1 MRIIRPTHAHNDC
14 VRNHKAILASFPD
27 NSSTQFAACIASQ
40 LGAEELVAQG
50 RSSGSRVLVANLCV
64 ADLLM
69 GVYLAM
75 IGSADAHYSGQYLW
89 KREEWTGS
97 GLCQAA
103 GVLGLM
109 ASEVSAMIICLIT
122 IDRLI
127 VLRFPLKFHVHM
139 TARSALLA
147 SGVAWMLGVLL
158 AVTPF
163 AADWEFYSQT
173 GICLPLPI
181 TQRDFPGQ
189 HYSFGVFIVL
199 NFVLFCLIGVGQVII
214 YRAIRDTHKAVKT
227 HSTQQ
232 DMAVARRLFLIVFSD
247 FCCWFPVGVMG
258 LLAANGTPIPGVV
271 NVWTAIFILPLN
283 SAINPFLYTI
293 NSLLE
298 RRRKRAEDKRV
309 KMMMRKLHVQVNSWP
324 LDKMR
329 ASTVIFL
336 LLVSSVL
343 LTETEGWKWW
353 KKVKKAVSN
362 AWNWL
367 KNHVKISVGY
377 RFRRNAESQGRGDDP
392 VAAEL
397 DEKCAEFNVGSD
409 ARFSEVVQDVFDAVD
424 EDKDDELDEE
434 EVKNFFKL
442 IELLDYCVELEETKK
457 GREGLSPH

>member
-1 MRIIRPTHAHNDC
+1 
-14 VRNHKAILASFPD
+14 
-27 NSSTQFAACIASQ
+27 
-40 LGAEELVAQG
+40 
-50 RSSGSRVLVANLCV
+50 
-64 ADLLM
+64 M

-75 IGSADAHYSGQYLW
+75 IGAADAHYSGQYLW

-127 VLRFPLKFHVHM
+127 VLRFPLKFHLHM

-214 YRAIRDTHKAVKT
+214 YRAIRDTHKAAKT
-227 HSTQQ
+227 HCTKQ
-232 DMAVARRLFLIVFSD
+232 DMAIARRLFLIVFTD

-258 LLAANGTPIPGVV
+258 LLAANGTPIAGVV

-309 KMMMRKLHVQVNSWP
+309 KMMMRKLNGLVNSWP
-324 LDKMR
+324 LDKVNELYSHVSHVR
-329 ASTVIFL
+329 RRL
-336 LLVSSVL
+336 L
-343 LTETEGWKWW
+343 EG
-353 KKVKKAVSN
+353 
-362 AWNWL
+362 
-367 KNHVKISVGY
+367 
-377 RFRRNAESQGRGDDP
+377 R
-392 VAAEL
+392 
-397 DEKCAEFNVGSD
+397 
-409 ARFSEVVQDVFDAVD
+409 
-424 EDKDDELDEE
+424 
-434 EVKNFFKL
+434 
-442 IELLDYCVELEETKK
+442 
-457 GREGLSPH
+457 SPHHAGTQGQDYEMMSTCTDYTEHSEHSGYTAADSDPDRNTDYETVDLENNGEDERDSQSVQIFCVAPPSDERVATSPAM